1 MPVNRFSLLGKWNFA
16 CVVNLLWCIIYL
28 LWRKISVTIQ
38 LLISNNY
45 YGRRSSSN
53 PVDSYP
59 LYFNLFPMVSR
70 GILGNEVEISSER
83 IGESPLESFTN
94 LLGQTLTSQV
104 VFYPYGIQNVGSS
117 VTNRQRNSKLTT
129 TSGSLLS
136 IKPNFF
142 IHKRFNTALN
152 FNRNTSTAQS
162 W

>member
-45 YGRRSSSN
+45 YGLRNSSN

-70 GILGNEVEISSER
+70 WILGNEVEISSER
-83 IGESPLESFTN
+83 IGVSTLESFTN

-104 VFYPYGIQNVGSS
+104 VFYPCGIQNVGSS
-117 VTNRQRNSKLTT
+117 VSNRLRNSKLTT

-136 IKPNFF
+136 IKPTFF
-142 IHKRFNTALN
+142 RHKRFNTALN

>member
-1 MPVNRFSLLGKWNFA
+1 M
-16 CVVNLLWCIIYL
+16 VNLLWCIIYL

-59 LYFNLFPMVSR
+59 LYFNLFPMISR

-83 IGESPLESFTN
+83 IGVSTLESFTN
-94 LLGQTLTSQV
+94 LQTGQTLTSQV

-117 VTNRQRNSKLTT
+117 VTNRLRNSKLTT

-162 W
+162 